1 MEYSTIISRV
11 RIRFIYLF
19 ISVLFSTHCCV
30 LGYNDV
36 TIEKINSN
44 DNFPQVQ
51 WIFYDKNLTAGS
63 NRIKRSPV
71 NAQLEP
77 HNFIEDPKCRED
89 VKRLCGAM
97 DNNND
102 DLFMLECV
110 QTFKPNE
117 VAAIDEK
124 CQHDI
129 WKHIVNL
136 TKNENIQRLLRKAC
150 GDGIDELQC
159 SADKEPGSYLACLIE
174 KRENV
179 KDQQCSE
186 YIQRLE
192 WIAFSDFRIVTPMVN
207 DCQRDIDKFKCGRIQ
222 PYREISQ
229 GQILACLQ
237 VHIEELNSKCKK
249 RILKVS
255 EIQAD
260 NIKLDR
266 QLYMAC
272 RQDHIRF
279 CSNIR
284 PGSGQVYK
292 CLMQYKFDRAMT
304 KQCHDQLT
312 RRERLISSDYKIS
325 KGLAKACKEDI
336 KNNHCRKYV
345 SDDKE
350 IRLAQ
355 ILLCLESAFKNGSKI
370 DPDCQREMFDH
381 RKMLME
387 DYSLSPEIVD
397 SCAKDIS
404 DHCNGLKDGGVTIHC
419 LMKHIKTR
427 KKGSQVSVECQRAV
441 ESLIKE
447 TDAGEDWRV
456 DPVLREACQPV
467 VDSSCRDVT
476 GGNARVIYC
485 LMDKLGTDRML
496 AGCEAALIQ
505 IQYFVARDYKLDP
518 QLYKACKADA
528 VQLCSAK
535 TAWSDDGSQMDPE
548 RGPLILPCLYRYAH
562 TYNYNNN
569 FNINTNSVQ
578 KKNDMSSLS
587 LRPECLEEIRRVMR
601 QRAISVDLQPEI
613 EQACFNELA
622 TYCYDKTGRGEEVLC
637 LQDNFERLSDKCKQ
651 VIGNLTQDQAERV
664 ELNPVIMSSCQR
676 VMEKYCED
684 VYKYGKDEGDMMECL
699 IDHKNDLDHFE
710 YKCKA
715 AIEHFQLISLQN
727 YHFTYKFMK
736 ACKPHVD
743 RWCQKATTKSKVIE
757 CLSTIVHDDIVKES
771 QHRILKDCRQ
781 QLRAQLYQQREN
793 IRLDVTLQKACAG
806 DIQQLCNQVE
816 PGNAQVLECLASK
829 KNKLSESCHKQLF
842 KVRQQDFQDSSSDFL
857 LLNTCRSMMK
867 QYCLDDNDK
876 SKALECLKRWKDEP
890 AFDEKCKNVVLKRM
904 IEQNTD
910 YRFNVALQSSCS
922 RDIVSHCQE
931 VLNNQPIDKELE
943 GKVINCLKIKFREG
957 KLNNKCMKQM
967 TVILRQAALNYH
979 LNPLLATLCAQEI
992 ETICH
997 ADDDDPGKVEECL
1010 KLEFNNNNPEMKE
1023 ECRVEIANLIEEAKA
1038 DIHIDP
1044 LLQKACSVDIVK
1056 YCSDIPQGNGR
1067 HIGCLQTVMGDTK
1080 KSLQP
1085 DCHKMLS
1092 TRIEMFKNAAKLH
1105 LPNSIQELY
1114 STVNQS
1120 PSRKYFIIVALTMT
1134 GIIFIAG
1141 LFCGRVTRRT
1151 MRMMKNK

>member
-1 MEYSTIISRV
+1 MEYPTISRV
-11 RIRFIYLF
+11 RIRFVYLF
-19 ISVLFSTHCCV
+19 VIGLILIHNCV
-30 LGYNDV
+30 LGHDG
-36 TIEKINSN
+36 TIEKRNTQDDLSQIKWFF
-44 DNFPQVQ
+44 DE
-51 WIFYDKNLTAGS
+51 KNLTSS
-63 NRIKRSPV
+63 NRVRRSPAGIV
-71 NAQLEP
+71 PLEL
-77 HNFIEDPKCRED
+77 HNFIEDPKCRDD

-97 DNNND
+97 DNSND

-117 VAAIDEK
+117 VAAINEG
-124 CQHDI
+124 CQHVL
-129 WKHIVNL
+129 WTHIVNL
-136 TKNENIQRLLRKAC
+136 TKNENIQRLIRKAC
-150 GDGIDELQC
+150 GESIDELQC
-159 SADKEPGSYLACLIE
+159 PADKEPGSYLTCLIE

-192 WIAFSDFRIVTPMVN
+192 WIAFSDFRGITLMVN
-207 DCQRDIDKFKCGRIQ
+207 DCQRDIAKFKCGRIQ

-237 VHIEELNSKCKK
+237 SHIDELNSKCKK

-260 NIKLDR
+260 NVKLDR

-272 RQDHIRF
+272 RQDHVRF

-312 RRERLISSDYKIS
+312 RRERLISSDYKVS

-370 DPDCQREMFDH
+370 DSDCQREMFDH

-397 SCAKDIS
+397 GCAKDIS
-404 DHCNGLKDGGVTIHC
+404 EHCNGLKDGGVTIHC

-427 KKGSQVSVECQRAV
+427 KKSAQVSPECQRAV

-467 VDSSCRDVT
+467 VDSSCREVT

-496 AGCEAALIQ
+496 ADCESALIQ

-528 VQLCSAK
+528 VQLCNAK
-535 TAWSDDGSQMDPE
+535 TAWTDDGNQMDPE

-562 TYNYNNN
+562 NYN
-569 FNINTNSVQ
+569 NINTNSVQ
-578 KKNDMSSLS
+578 NKNDLS
-587 LRPECLEEIRRVMR
+587 LRFECLEEIRRVMR

-613 EQACFNELA
+613 EQGCFDELA
-622 TYCYDKTGRGEEVLC
+622 TYCNDKTGRGEEVLC
-637 LQDNFERLSDKCKQ
+637 LQDNFEPLSDKCKS

-684 VYKYGKDEGDMMECL
+684 VFKYGKDEGDMMECL
-699 IDHKNDLDHFE
+699 VDHKNDLDHFE
-710 YKCKA
+710 HKCKA

-757 CLSTIVHDDIVKES
+757 CLSTIVHEDIVKES

-793 IRLDVTLQKACAG
+793 IRLDVTLQKACAAN
-806 DIQQLCNQVE
+806 IQQLCNQVE

-829 KNKLSESCHKQLF
+829 KNKLSVLCHKQLF

-867 QYCLDDNDK
+867 QYCLEDIDK

-931 VLNNQPIDKELE
+931 VLNNQPTDKELE

-1010 KLEFNNNNPEMKE
+1010 KLEFNNNNLEMKE
-1023 ECRVEIANLIEEAKA
+1023 ECRVEVANLIEEAKA

-1067 HIGCLQTVMGDTK
+1067 HIGCLQTVMTDTK

-1085 DCHKMLS
+1085 DCYKMLS

-1120 PSRKYFIIVALTMT
+1120 PSRKYFIIVSLTMI
-1134 GIIFIAG
+1134 GFIFIAG
-1141 LFCGRVTRRT
+1141 LFCGRVTHRT